1 MMITILAEKPDVG
14 MKIAA
19 ALDRITLHN
28 GSTVSFKQLKTR
40 EKAVKAQQNKDGFLK
55 INFRGTECYVTWGF
69 GHLATLKQAKDYNP
83 DYANW
88 RKMPIPFFPDTYEIK
103 LIQFPEEKDKYGQNE
118 KIKRQFQII
127 KKLMS
132 KSEYVINATDYD
144 REGEVI
150 FSYIYE
156 LAGCRKPVKRACFS
170 SQTKGGIQEGFTKN
184 LIDGSKMKN
193 LETAGRMRAIADAAV
208 GYNVTAAMTLKNTSN
223 DVLSVG
229 RVQTPTLAMIVNRE
243 LQVTGFAKSKYYTIT
258 ANFADLKTELK
269 QYTAEHSERK
279 FEKKEDAERIMRLIN
294 GKNGV
299 VTNFAKVITS
309 KAVPN
314 LYSLSTLQMDAN
326 ALFGFTL
333 KETLDIAQTLYDG
346 GFTTY
351 PRTNSQFLTE
361 DMVPTV
367 NAVLDSLATT
377 KKYGSLISSRDRNF
391 DSKHFFD
398 DAKVESHFAIIPTG
412 VIPEDLDEKQSKVY
426 DLIAKSVIRMLYP
439 PAKIERTAI
448 ETTVVEEK
456 FISHGSRIVDE
467 GWMCC
472 GRKIKEQDL
481 PNMEIGEKV
490 TGEYFMDEKETAPPK
505 RYTDKSILTAMLSA
519 GKELTDKEL
528 KKAMETLDV
537 KGIGT
542 EATRA
547 NIIDTLLHR
556 GYIERKG
563 KTIYATQKGIDIIQA
578 LPVEDIK
585 SAALTAQWEI
595 RLDEIAKG
603 KEDPLKFQ
611 TDIEAATKAWCDTI
625 MHSSIAVGT
634 TDSNLFC
641 PLCGKPIKEHKWGWG
656 CSGYSDG
663 CHFSVSRTIAGKNLT
678 LNQVQS
684 LLQNGETKKLKGF
697 ISKKTGD
704 KFEAKL
710 FLDHGKV
717 KFKF

>member
-1 MMITILAEKPDVG
+1 

-208 GYNVTAAMTLKNTSN
+208 GYNVTAAMTLKNNSN

-377 KKYGSLISSRDRNF
+377 KEYGSLISSRDRNF

-448 ETTVVEEK
+448 ETTVAEEK

-472 GRKIKEQDL
+472 GRKIKEQVL

-505 RYTDKSILTAMLSA
+505 RYTDKSILTAMLS
-519 GKELTDKEL
+519 GL
-528 KKAMETLDV
+528 
-537 KGIGT
+537 
-542 EATRA
+542 
-547 NIIDTLLHR
+547 
-556 GYIERKG
+556 
-563 KTIYATQKGIDIIQA
+563 
-578 LPVEDIK
+578 
-585 SAALTAQWEI
+585 
-595 RLDEIAKG
+595 
-603 KEDPLKFQ
+603 
-611 TDIEAATKAWCDTI
+611 
-625 MHSSIAVGT
+625 
-634 TDSNLFC
+634 
-641 PLCGKPIKEHKWGWG
+641 
-656 CSGYSDG
+656 
-663 CHFSVSRTIAGKNLT
+663 
-678 LNQVQS
+678 
-684 LLQNGETKKLKGF
+684 
-697 ISKKTGD
+697 
-704 KFEAKL
+704 
-710 FLDHGKV
+710 
-717 KFKF
+717 